1 MGSSL
6 FGFWVAE
13 AFAISLY
20 QVSSSS
26 ISKGLNPGLA
36 ILAVIV
42 GHILVA
48 VPAMLDGYV
57 GAKLGVNFPVY
68 CRSAFG
74 MRGSMA
80 AVFIRGCVAVI
91 WFGTQSFQGGQ
102 CLAVMISAIWPSF
115 DAFPNHI
122 PKSAHVTSA
131 ELLCFF
137 LFLIIQAP
145 LLYVRVG
152 TLRHMFSVK
161 TIIMPIFGLTL
172 FIWAIVQA
180 KGFGPTF
187 SKPTNITDGTPVA
200 VVFLQ
205 AVTTAIGPMATM
217 ALNMPDFTRY
227 AKKPKEVFW
236 TQAAGILLL
245 RTACGVLGATVTS
258 AAQVIYSVEASEAW
272 NPLYVTRLWD
282 NRAAQFFAAAC
293 WAFAVVGTNISANSV
308 SFANDLS
315 LWFPRYI
322 SYRRGSFICCI
333 LSVAAVP
340 WYIQYSADSFSSFLG
355 GYSLFLGALAG
366 ILMVD
371 FWIIRA
377 RALSLR
383 TLYSASKADTHWFVG
398 GYNWR
403 AGVAWVCGIAPDLP
417 GLAKACNPNLS
428 VPNGAV
434 YLYSQSWL
442 VSVCVSAG
450 VYWVLHKIAP
460 MPIDPKDEPFLV
472 GVGKDGEAEAES
484 EKEKADVKKAFDA

>member
-1 MGSSL
+1 
-6 FGFWVAE
+6 
-13 AFAISLY
+13 
-20 QVSSSS
+20 
-26 ISKGLNPGLA
+26 
-36 ILAVIV
+36 
-42 GHILVA
+42 
-48 VPAMLDGYV
+48 MLDGYV
-57 GAKLGVNFPVY
+57 GAALGISFPVY

-74 MRGSMA
+74 MRGSYA
-80 AVFIRGCVAVI
+80 AVFVRGSVAVI

-102 CLAVMISAIWPSF
+102 CLAVMLEAIWPSF
-115 DAFPNHI
+115 RRFPNRL
-122 PKSAHVTSA
+122 PASAHVTSA

-152 TLRHMFSVK
+152 TLRHMFTVK
-161 TIIMPIFGLTL
+161 TILMPIFGLAL
-172 FIWAIVQA
+172 FIWALVGAQ
-180 KGFGPTF
+180 GFGPTF
-187 SKPTNITDGTPVA
+187 SKPTTIADGTPVA

-205 AVTTAIGPMATM
+205 AVTTAIGPVATL

-227 AKKPKEVFW
+227 ARKPREVFW
-236 TQAAGILLL
+236 TQFAGILLL

-258 AAQVIYSVEASEAW
+258 AAQVIYGVEASEAW

-322 SYRRGSFICCI
+322 SYRRGSYICCI

-340 WYIQYSADSFSSFLG
+340 WYIQYSAESFSSFLG

-366 ILMVD
+366 ILMID
-371 FWIIRA
+371 FWIIRS
-377 RALSLR
+377 RSLSLR
-383 TLYSASKADTHWFVG
+383 ALYSASKTDTHWFWHG
-398 GYNWR
+398 CNWR
-403 AGVAWVCGIAPDLP
+403 AGIAFVCGIAPDLP
-417 GLAKACNPNLS
+417 GLAAACNPSLS

-442 VSVCVSAG
+442 VSTCTAAA
-450 VYWVLHKIAP
+450 VYWLMHKVAP
-460 MPIDPKDEPFLV
+460 MPIDLKRDDVIEGIGSDAEVDAGSGSPE
-472 GVGKDGEAEAES
+472 KDGG
-484 EKEKADVKKAFDA
+484 KAFDA